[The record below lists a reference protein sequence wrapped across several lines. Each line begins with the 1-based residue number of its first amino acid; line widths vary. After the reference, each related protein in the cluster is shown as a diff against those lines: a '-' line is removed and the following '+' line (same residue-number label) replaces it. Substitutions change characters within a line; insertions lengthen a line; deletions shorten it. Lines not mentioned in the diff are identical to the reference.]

1 MNLLFNFF
9 YSKKEKDVKEL
20 SQLKTYIEKYI
31 MLFELYNYK
40 INKILSKVWHYN

>member
-20 SQLKTYIEKYI
+20 SQLKIYIKKYPV
-31 MLFELYNYK
+31 LFELYNDK
-40 INKILSKVWHYN
+40 INKISSKV